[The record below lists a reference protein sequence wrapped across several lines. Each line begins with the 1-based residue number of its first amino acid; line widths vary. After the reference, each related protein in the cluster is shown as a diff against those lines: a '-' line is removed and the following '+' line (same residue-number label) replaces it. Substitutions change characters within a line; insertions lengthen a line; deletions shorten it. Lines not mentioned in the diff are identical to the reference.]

1 MKDGTNDTI
10 PSAVKQVSKLTI
22 GEAYCR
28 ARFIT
33 AYQYSPDRVRE
44 AKEGLMHDISPVVA
58 RAKKATANEYKSH
71 TIHSFTR
78 DYDVVVAVVVVR
90 MEDAPL

>member
-1 MKDGTNDTI
+1 VKDGTNDTV
-10 PSAVKQVSKLTI
+10 PSAVKQVSKLAI

-33 AYQYSPDRVRE
+33 AFQYSPDLIRDT
-44 AKEGLMHDISPVVA
+44 KENLMRDVSPVIA
-58 RAKKATANEYKSH
+58 RAKKATCNEYRAH

-78 DYDVVVAVVVVR
+78 DYDVVVAIVVVR
-90 MEDAPL
+90 MEDEL